1 MLVGAAANDKVEN
14 LPLARR
20 QCRDMS
26 ANDIQLALQTNRLQH
41 AFDLWPAVHPQQT
54 LPAGSDKA
62 DRRTGFARA
71 NGAQDVDTRD
81 DGAKIVGRPADESED
96 VVRREGNDTAV
107 PVDDLLGGDT
117 AEAYPA
123 LETLLD
129 PDQIDVS
136 VRVGRDGN
144 HDAAPALG
152 EACSGISRMSAT
164 VTPRSKASSLMRPC
178 T

>member
-1 MLVGAAANDKVEN
+1 MGSR
-14 LPLARR
+14 ARR
-20 QCRDMS
+20 QPVVDVPPVIRRAIGRID
-26 ANDIQLALQTNRLQH
+26 AQRLDGIDRPQH
-41 AFDLWPAVHPQQT
+41 AFDLWPAVYPQQT

-62 DRRTGFARA
+62 DRRTGLAST

-96 VVRREGNDTAV
+96 AARREGNDTAL
-107 PVDDLLGGDT
+107 PVDDLLGGHP

-136 VRVGRDGN
+136 VRVGRDGD
-144 HDAAPALG
+144 HDAAPSLG
-152 EACSGISRMSAT
+152 RACSGISRSMSAT
-164 VTPRSKASSLMRPC
+164 VTPRWKASSLMRPC

>member
-1 MLVGAAANDKVEN
+1 MRDR
-14 LPLARR
+14 ARR
-20 QCRDMS
+20 QAVVDVPPVVRRNVGRID
-26 ANDIQLALQTNRLQH
+26 AQRLDGINRLQH
-41 AFDLWPAVHPQQT
+41 ALDLRPAVYPQQT

-62 DRRTGFARA
+62 DRRTGVART
-71 NGAQDVDTRD
+71 NGGPDVDTGD
-81 DGAKIVGRPADESED
+81 DGGLIMRRPADESED
-96 VVRREGNDTAV
+96 VARREGNDTAL

-136 VRVGRDGN
+136 VRVGRDGD
-144 HDAAPALG
+144 HDAAPPLG
-152 EACSGISRMSAT
+152 EACSGISRRMSAT
-164 VTPRSKASSLMRPC
+164 VTPRWKASSLMRPC

>member
-1 MLVGAAANDKVEN
+1 MPLEPGRVAFPRVGVRDR
-14 LPLARR
+14 ARR
-20 QCRDMS
+20 QPVVDVPPVVRRDLGRID
-26 ANDIQLALQTNRLQH
+26 AQRLDGINRLQH

-62 DRRTGFARA
+62 DRRTGFART

-96 VVRREGNDTAV
+96 VVRREGNDTALL
-107 PVDDLLGGDT
+107 VDDLLGGHP

-136 VRVGRDGN
+136 VRVGRDGD
-144 HDAAPALG
+144 HDAPPSLA
-152 EACSGISRMSAT
+152 
-164 VTPRSKASSLMRPC
+164 KASPG
-178 T
+178 